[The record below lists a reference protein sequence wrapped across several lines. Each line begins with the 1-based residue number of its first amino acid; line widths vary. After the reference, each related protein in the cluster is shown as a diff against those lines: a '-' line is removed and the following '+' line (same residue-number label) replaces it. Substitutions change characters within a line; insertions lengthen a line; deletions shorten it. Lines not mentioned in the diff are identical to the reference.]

1 MTERTEVRAR
11 TVQGFCR
18 AYGIGRT
25 ATYELISEGRLQ
37 AKKFGKRTLIMEDS
51 AKAWL
56 ASLTHIPAHIGH
68 ADLDDHRRPEADGID
83 GKSL

>member
-25 ATYELISEGRLQ
+25 AAYELISEGRLQ

-56 ASLTHIPAHIGH
+56 ASLSHIPAHIQNP
-68 ADLDDHRRPEADGID
+68 DLGDHERPEADSRD